1 MIMSKLNPLH
11 TPEMIAQV
19 ISTTGEYFDP
29 KRGSGRSTALA
40 LHYISNAIEH
50 PLTRII
56 IKDHIDSGEAH
67 RRLAEIVK
75 MMIFKLGLKHMYV
88 WDQQGEGNR
97 VKFYVSFG
105 EPLNG

>member
-1 MIMSKLNPLH
+1 MSKLNPLH

-40 LHYISNAIEH
+40 LHYISNAIKH
-50 PLTRII
+50 PLTPII
-56 IKDHIDSGEAH
+56 INDHHDSVQAD
-67 RRLAEIVK
+67 RQLAEIVK
-75 MMIFKLGLKHMYV
+75 MMIFKLELKHMYV
-88 WDQQGEGNR
+88 WEFKLHEGDR

-105 EPLNG
+105 ESPNR

>member
-1 MIMSKLNPLH
+1 MSKLNPLH

-40 LHYISNAIEH
+40 LHYISDAIEL
-50 PLTRII
+50 PRAPIR
-56 IKDHIDSGEAH
+56 IKDHYDSAQAD
-67 RRLAEIVK
+67 RLLAENVK
-75 MMIFKLGLKHMYV
+75 MMIFKLELKHMYV
-88 WDQQGEGNR
+88 WDRQRDGDR

-105 EPLNG
+105 ESLNR

>member
-1 MIMSKLNPLH
+1 MSKLNPLH
-11 TPEMIAQV
+11 TPEMIAQA

-50 PLTRII
+50 PLTPII
-56 IKDHIDSGEAH
+56 IKDHHDSVDAD
-67 RRLAEIVK
+67 RQLAENVK
-75 MMIFKLGLKHMYV
+75 MMIFKLELKHMYV
-88 WDQQGEGNR
+88 WDQLREGDR

-105 EPLNG
+105 ESLNR

>member
-1 MIMSKLNPLH
+1 MSKLNPLH

-50 PLTRII
+50 PLTPIR
-56 IKDHIDSGEAH
+56 IKDHHEVKINQLYDSIREN
-67 RRLAEIVK
+67 
-75 MMIFKLGLKHMYV
+75 LK
-88 WDQQGEGNR
+88 
-97 VKFYVSFG
+97 
-105 EPLNG
+105 

>member
-1 MIMSKLNPLH
+1 MSKLNPLH
-11 TPEMIAQV
+11 TPEMIARV

-40 LHYISNAIEH
+40 LRYISDAIEH
-50 PLTRII
+50 PRAPIR
-56 IKDHIDSGEAH
+56 IKDHYDSAQADRH
-67 RRLAEIVK
+67 LAEIVK
-75 MMIFKLGLKHMYV
+75 MMIFKLDLKHMYV

-97 VKFYVSFG
+97 VNFYVSFG

>member
-1 MIMSKLNPLH
+1 MSKLNPLH
-11 TPEMIAQV
+11 TLEMIERV

-40 LHYISNAIEH
+40 LHYISNAIER
-50 PLTRII
+50 PLTPII
-56 IKDHIDSGEAH
+56 IKDHIDSGDAH

-75 MMIFKLGLKHMYV
+75 MMIFKLELKHMYV
-88 WDQQGEGNR
+88 WDRRRDGDR

-105 EPLNG
+105 KSPNR

>member
-1 MIMSKLNPLH
+1 MSKLNPLH
-11 TPEMIAQV
+11 TPEMIAQA

-50 PLTRII
+50 PLTPIR
-56 IKDHIDSGEAH
+56 IKDHHDSVQAD
-67 RRLAEIVK
+67 RLLAENVK
-75 MMIFKLGLKHMYV
+75 MMIFKLELKHMYV
-88 WDQQGEGNR
+88 WDQLREGDG

-105 EPLNG
+105 ESPNR

>member
-40 LHYISNAIEH
+40 LRYISNAIEH
-50 PLTRII
+50 PLTPII
-56 IKDHIDSGEAH
+56 IKDHHDSVQAD
-67 RRLAEIVK
+67 RQLAEIVK
-75 MMIFKLGLKHMYV
+75 MMIFKLELKHMYV
-88 WDQQGEGNR
+88 WDQPRER
-97 VKFYVSFG
+97 DRAKFYVSFG
-105 EPLNG
+105 EPLNR

>member
-1 MIMSKLNPLH
+1 MSKLNPLH

-40 LHYISNAIEH
+40 LRYISAAIEH
-50 PLTRII
+50 PRVPIRIE
-56 IKDHIDSGEAH
+56 DHHDSVDADRH
-67 RRLAEIVK
+67 LAEIVK
-75 MMIFKLGLKHMYV
+75 MMIFKLELKHMYV
-88 WDQQGEGNR
+88 WLGSLREGDR

-105 EPLNG
+105 KSPNR

>member
-1 MIMSKLNPLH
+1 MSKLNPLH

-40 LHYISNAIEH
+40 LHYISDAIEL
-50 PLTRII
+50 PRAPIR
-56 IKDHIDSGEAH
+56 IKDHYDSAQADRH
-67 RRLAEIVK
+67 LAETVK
-75 MMIFKLGLKHMYV
+75 MMIFKLELKHMYV
-88 WDQQGEGNR
+88 WGQHHGGDR

-105 EPLNG
+105 ESLNR